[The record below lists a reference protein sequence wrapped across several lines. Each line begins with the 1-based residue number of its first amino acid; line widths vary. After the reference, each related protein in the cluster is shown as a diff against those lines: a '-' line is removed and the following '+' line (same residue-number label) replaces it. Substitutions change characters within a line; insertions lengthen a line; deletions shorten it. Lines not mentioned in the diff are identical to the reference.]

1 MLPMGY
7 RHPARVNERRGHSMG
22 ERGRLAPPR
31 EPWGSKGPGR
41 RGSCCLLKLVPW
53 GLVLDTGT
61 QFHRR

>member
-22 ERGRLAPPR
+22 ERGHLATQRTPGEQ
-31 EPWGSKGPGR
+31 EPWP

-61 QFHRR
+61 QVHRR